1 MDYEKLLKIPFV
13 TYVLANIKPKPTNT
27 NAPRFFSEFIC
38 ELQIALKE
46 VTSSY
51 TCRLTPSLCVI
62 VLHLLRSHLQLSS
75 GINIPNIKVL
85 ILYGSAWIAG
95 VDYSEH
101 NDDENEFENE
111 SGYEKDNDTES
122 SDVLTEDED
131 LIENV
136 DPNEVGDIL
145 EDPSYNAI

>member
-1 MDYEKLLKIPFV
+1 MRNRV
-13 TYVLANIKPKPTNT
+13 TPASITPTIINQVH
-27 NAPRFFSEFIC
+27 S
-38 ELQIALKE
+38 IADKE
-46 VTSSY
+46 V
-51 TCRLTPSLCVI
+51 R
-62 VLHLLRSHLQLSS
+62 SS

-85 ILYGSAWIAG
+85 IFYGSAWIAG

-111 SGYEKDNDTES
+111 SGYDKDNDTES
-122 SDVLTEDED
+122 SDVLTEDEY